1 MAILDADKEGYL
13 RSKTSLIQTIGR
25 AARNIDS
32 KVIMY
37 ADTTTKSMKQA
48 IEETNRRRDKQLKF
62 NKMNNITPI
71 SIKKNIGEI
80 LEHLAEQDHVTIE
93 LDETKQ
99 LVGKDFD
106 KHIKILDK
114 KMKDYAIK
122 LEFEEA
128 ARLRDEINRLKAT
141 QVGIPK
147 KLLSLKN

>member
-1 MAILDADKEGYL
+1 
-13 RSKTSLIQTIGR
+13 
-25 AARNIDS
+25 
-32 KVIMY
+32 
-37 ADTTTKSMKQA
+37 
-48 IEETNRRRDKQLKF
+48 
-62 NKMNNITPI
+62 MNNITPI
-71 SIKKNIGEI
+71 SIKKNIGKI